1 MMRPAHNAPRSR
13 VNQRRGA
20 SEDDL
25 IGGGVGP
32 VNFEDFFDS
41 EFYVDWSQEL
51 RWSRYENQKVDEE

>member
-1 MMRPAHNAPRSR
+1 MRPAHNAPRSR

-41 EFYVDWSQEL
+41 EFYVD
-51 RWSRYENQKVDEE
+51 